1 MAAMLP
7 FVEFFR
13 KQKLPKILAILIP
26 YLALTI
32 LIFALIL
39 PLIPFFSEQTALLFK
54 NLPRYFDQSANIF
67 GYQMDPR
74 QLQNYVNG
82 EIDNIGRNLFQVTGR
97 VFGGIISV
105 LTVIIVSFYLLFY
118 RDDFKKT
125 LAGLF
130 QKETRDKVFL
140 TISHVDDK
148 LGAWLRGQ
156 LLLSLSIGV
165 FSFFGLTVMGIPYA
179 LPLALLA
186 GILEVVPTIGPIISA
201 IPAVI
206 VAFTISPTM
215 GLLVALFYFVLQM
228 LENQILVPKI
238 MQRAVGL
245 NPIVVILGIAIG
257 ANLLGIAGALL
268 IVPFIS
274 FVIVL
279 YKGIMKSKGIED
291 GE

>member
-1 MAAMLP
+1 MIEQFYRYLLRNQVILALFLILLGWFVLQIRGILISVFFAYIIMAAMLP

-13 KQKLPKILAILIP
+13 KQKFPKILAILIP

-39 PLIPFFSEQTALLFK
+39 PLIPFFSEQTSLLFK

-67 GYQMDPR
+67 GYQMDAR

-130 QKETRDKVFL
+130 
-140 TISHVDDK
+140 
-148 LGAWLRGQ
+148 
-156 LLLSLSIGV
+156 
-165 FSFFGLTVMGIPYA
+165 
-179 LPLALLA
+179 
-186 GILEVVPTIGPIISA
+186 
-201 IPAVI
+201 
-206 VAFTISPTM
+206 
-215 GLLVALFYFVLQM
+215 
-228 LENQILVPKI
+228 
-238 MQRAVGL
+238 
-245 NPIVVILGIAIG
+245 
-257 ANLLGIAGALL
+257 
-268 IVPFIS
+268 
-274 FVIVL
+274 
-279 YKGIMKSKGIED
+279 SKRNAR
-291 GE
+291 